1 MKFIFPQNYDFKTK
15 LFGFIDY
22 QVAIL
27 NVILWIIIYFII
39 NLFFLNLYLKIVI
52 FIMITFP
59 ILLISIVGFNHE
71 NIIYV
76 FFYIIKFI
84 KNSHIYLY
92 IKK

>member
-1 MKFIFPQNYDFKTK
+1 MKFIFPQNYDFRTK

-27 NVILWIIIYFII
+27 NVILWIVIYFII
-39 NLFFLNLYLKIVI
+39 NLFFSNLYLKIVI
-52 FIMITFP
+52 FIIITFP
-59 ILLISIVGFNHE
+59 IFLISIIGFNHE

-76 FFYIIKFI
+76 FVYIIKFI